1 MYLHLGGDYMGVH
14 IYKSLSR
21 FMYFLY
27 GSYSLYCLKSENSKI
42 FLNDMQFPKYIDTQF
57 IKNKNI
63 AKSIKYTCK
72 SKKLN
77 I

>member
-1 MYLHLGGDYMGVH
+1 
-14 IYKSLSR
+14 
-21 FMYFLY
+21 MYFLY

-42 FLNDMQFPKYIDTQF
+42 FKNDMQFLKYIDTQF
-57 IKNKNI
+57 IENKNI
-63 AKSIKYTCK
+63 AKSIKFTCK